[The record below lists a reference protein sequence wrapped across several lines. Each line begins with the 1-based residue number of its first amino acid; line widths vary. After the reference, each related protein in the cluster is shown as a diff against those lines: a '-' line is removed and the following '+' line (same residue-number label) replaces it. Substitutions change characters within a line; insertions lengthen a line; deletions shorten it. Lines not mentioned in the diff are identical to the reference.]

1 MKFIRVCWEGQPDKL
16 RGREVE
22 LAGDCYV
29 TIIGA
34 KFKVQQ
40 PCLEYIGGELKRQ
53 IENNDLYFHNVV

>member
-1 MKFIRVCWEGQPDKL
+1 MKFIRVCWEGQADKL

-40 PCLEYIGGELKRQ
+40 PCLEYTGGDLKRQ
-53 IENNDLYFHNVV
+53 IANNDLYFHNVV